1 MISGVP
7 NLVAFQDANT
17 YLPDYH
23 AESDTFDR
31 VNTREEKTNQAVAA
45 VLLWSLA
52 ENPERPAKRQTR
64 AEVEKLVIDTKLDQ
78 QMKAFRQWDDFTA
91 GKRGLF

>member
-1 MISGVP
+1 MARARI
-7 NLVAFQDANT
+7 
-17 YLPDYH
+17 
-23 AESDTFDR
+23 
-31 VNTREEKTNQAVAA
+31 AA
-45 VLLWSLA
+45 ILLWSLA

-78 QMKAFRQWDDFTA
+78 QMKAFRQWDDFKA